1 MIKTVFFDLDDTI
14 LDFKLSERIA
24 LSKTLRELGITPDDA
39 VLERYSVINLQQW
52 KRLERKEIT
61 REQVKVG
68 RYKLLFDE
76 FGIDASPQLATSLY
90 EKNLA
95 CGHYFIDGAPELI
108 EKLYKDFDLYIMSN
122 GTKKVQ
128 DGRLSTANINQYFKG
143 IFISETVGYEKPARE
158 FFDYC
163 FAKIDNFSREG
174 AVIIGDSLTSDIK
187 GGINAKIKTVWYNPK
202 RLDNS
207 TEIKPDFEVHNIDE
221 IPKILYTL

>member
-108 EKLYKDFDLYIMSN
+108 EKLYKDFDLYIVSN

-163 FAKIDNFSREG
+163 FAKIDNFSKEG

-202 RLDNS
+202 RLDNF
-207 TEIKPDFEVHNIDE
+207 TEIKPDYEVQTFSE